1 MLAPGSASLVAN
13 ELTRAKVSIMAL
25 QEVRW
30 SDTGEFVAGGY
41 SFLWSGPA
49 PGAPRCAGVALALDR
64 DAYRAMSE
72 WRPVNERIIVASFK
86 HTFGKLHVVA
96 AYAPPDTS
104 TPAQKDAFYAQ
115 LDQVT
120 STYRTGLV
128 LCLGDLNAVPGND
141 RSLAPQLIG
150 PFSSGTSND
159 NTDRFLNF
167 CISNHL
173 RICGTWFRRPDI
185 HRHSWYSNDGHTAKE
200 IDHILVNTRW
210 NAIQQC
216 RVYRSFEF
224 DTDHF
229 PVVARVALK
238 LKRVMPRA
246 TPHPRYDL
254 RKLEDPA
261 FQQLFAVEVSNRFS
275 ALSEED
281 KSDWQLFKDN
291 INAIAAIN
299 PGIARPSRKPWISQN
314 SLDLIEE
321 KRSARQ
327 LGHTSEVKRL
337 SKLTRANIRQDKQ
350 KWADDLA
357 TEAEADLTTGR
368 LKDAFSN
375 LRRLRSAGPRI
386 SSPIA
391 LLDGKLVSDCHQK
404 LLRWK
409 DHYSDLLNRQ
419 HTTLPADLIVAAANA
434 LPDES
439 ISCDPPTLA
448 EVLTAIARLKKGKAP
463 GICNIPPELLKAAGL
478 SGAEWLTDICARAWT
493 TGHIPDDW
501 RRGVILP
508 FYKGKGSRHDCS
520 NYRGI
525 TLLSVPGKV
534 FAHVL
539 LSRVRERL
547 QSRRRVQQSGFT
559 PHRSTID
566 RIITLQLVLQTRREY
581 CRPLWIAYVDLK
593 AAFDSVNRE
602 ALWLLLLS
610 LGLPPKLVDLFKA
623 LYTDT
628 LSCVRADGRDSDWF
642 LIGSGV
648 RQGCVVAPDLFLTP
662 MDWLL
667 NLTDHLG
674 FMGTTIGSEPFT
686 DLDFADD
693 VALLSEMLS
702 VLVLALEVMNHEAKS
717 LGLQVNWMKTKIQT
731 TDTSFLPGSL
741 VPVAG
746 DNVEVVE
753 SFTYLGVNIHN
764 TGSSEHDIK
773 KRIAIARNCMAS
785 LDRNI
790 WHSSISLP
798 TKLRLYRVFILP
810 VVLYGAE
817 TWSPTRQLARN
828 LDAFDQWCLRRI
840 LRIPWRARIS
850 NEEVRRR
857 TDQPPLTQIIH
868 TARLKFFGH
877 IARADASM
885 DHSRALRASVTP
897 LPRDWHRRSGRPR
910 HTWLR
915 TIESDLAPLNIG
927 LATAYHRAQN
937 RQAWSKL
944 VGTATSTTGQ
954 AT

>member
-1 MLAPGSASLVAN
+1 MLAPGSASLIAK
-13 ELTRAKVSIMAL
+13 ELARAKVSIMAL

-30 SDTGEFVAGGY
+30 PDAGEFVAEGY
-41 SFLWSGPA
+41 TFLWSGPA
-49 PGAPRCAGVALALDR
+49 PGTPRSAGVSLALDR
-64 DAYRAMSE
+64 DAYRAMTN
-72 WRPVNERIIVASFK
+72 WRPVNERIILADFK

-96 AYAPPDTS
+96 AYAPPDTA
-104 TPAQKDAFYAQ
+104 TAAQKDAFYAV

-120 STYRTGLV
+120 STFRTGLV
-128 LCLGDLNAVPGND
+128 LCLGDFNAVPGDD
-141 RSLAPQLIG
+141 RTLAPQLIG
-150 PFSSGTSND
+150 PFCYGTPND
-159 NTDRFLNF
+159 NTDRFINF
-167 CISNHL
+167 CLSNCL

-185 HRHSWYSNDGHTAKE
+185 HRQSWYSNDGRTAKE

-210 NAIQQC
+210 NAVQQC
-216 RVYRSFEF
+216 RVYRSMEF
-224 DTDHF
+224 DTDHL
-229 PVVARVALK
+229 PVVARVVLK

-261 FQQLFAVEVSNRFS
+261 FQQLFAVEVSNRFA

-281 KSDWQLFKDN
+281 KSDWQIFKEN
-291 INAIAAIN
+291 FNKVATSN
-299 PGIARPSRKPWISQN
+299 PGIAKPAKKPWISQS

-321 KRSARQ
+321 KRSARL
-327 LGHTSEVKRL
+327 LGRTSELKRL
-337 SKLTRANIRQDKQ
+337 TKLCRANIRQDKQ
-350 KWADDLA
+350 KWADDIA
-357 TEAEADLTTGR
+357 NEAEADLTTGR
-368 LKDAFSN
+368 MKDAFSN

-386 SSPIA
+386 SSPIS
-391 LLDGKLVSDCHQK
+391 LPDGTLVSDRRQK
-404 LLRWK
+404 LMRWK

-419 HTTLPADLIVAAANA
+419 HITPPADLLDEAANA
-434 LPDES
+434 HPDES

-448 EVLTAIARLKKGKAP
+448 EVHAAISRLKNGKAP
-463 GICNIPPELLKAAGL
+463 GICNIPPELLKAAGP
-478 SGAEWLTDICARAWT
+478 SGVEWLTAICAHAWT

-547 QSRRRVQQSGFT
+547 RSHRRVQQSGFT

-566 RIITLQLVLQTRREY
+566 RIITLQLLLQTRREF

-610 LGLPPKLVDLFKA
+610 LGLPPKLVNLFKA

-628 LSCVRADGRDSDWF
+628 LSCVRADGCDSDWF
-642 LIGSGV
+642 PIGSGV

-662 MDWLL
+662 MDRLL
-667 NLTDHLG
+667 SHTNHLA
-674 FMGTTIGSEPFT
+674 FLGTTIGTEPFT

-693 VALLSEMLS
+693 VALLTEMLS
-702 VLVLALEVMNHEAKS
+702 VLVLALETMNDEAKS
-717 LGLQVNWMKTKIQT
+717 LGLQINWSKTKIQT
-731 TDTSFLPGSL
+731 TDATFSPGGL

-764 TGSSEHDIK
+764 TGSSEHDIR

-790 WHSSISLP
+790 WHSSISLS

-810 VVLYGAE
+810 VILYGAE

-828 LDAFDQWCLRRI
+828 LDAFDQWCLRRM
-840 LRIPWRARIS
+840 LRISWRDRIS
-850 NEEVRRR
+850 NEEVRQR
-857 TDQPPLTQIIH
+857 TDQPPLTDIIR
-868 TARLKFFGH
+868 TTRLKFFGH
-877 IARADASM
+877 IARADPSM
-885 DHSRALRASVTP
+885 DHSRALRASVAP
-897 LPRDWHRRSGRPR
+897 LSRDWNRRAGRPR
-910 HTWLR
+910 QTWLR

-927 LATAYHRAQN
+927 LVTAYRRAQN

-944 VGTATSTTGQ
+944 IGTATSSGQ